1 MLTTSA
7 SWPTG
12 CRTIDLD
19 RMICEPYL
27 PPCSKVAR
35 QVTSTVQFAAISE
48 TTRPRRGLRSHDH
61 VLGLLTKQRG
71 EEDVFTRARLHHSS
85 DGSGLHARNESMKVL
100 AVSGC
105 RHSEHMT
112 FTFDTMLRSLVI
124 CFGMDGS
131 FLPVSNVSSMPINL
145 SLLPEP
151 IASCPS
157 LATKAQNPSNH
168 CTQQL
173 PEVPPTNSDDTI
185 PIAPRPP
192 SSLTTELEPAARPQ
206 VPRNH

>member
-1 MLTTSA
+1 MTMFLAFSPSKEGGGCLHPSA
-7 SWPTG
+7 PAS
-12 CRTIDLD
+12 
-19 RMICEPYL
+19 
-27 PPCSKVAR
+27 
-35 QVTSTVQFAAISE
+35 Q
-48 TTRPRRGLRSHDH
+48 
-61 VLGLLTKQRG
+61 QRW
-71 EEDVFTRARLHHSS
+71 FRASCK
-85 DGSGLHARNESMKVL
+85 NEGMKVL

-105 RHSEHMT
+105 RHSEHTT

-168 CTQQL
+168 CSQQL